1 MEPFTLYLKR
11 GPFSDGT
18 SVYSVVMNKEMTVS
32 DLIDYAIS
40 QNDEWGFISIIGD
53 NGHFKPIC
61 RLEYRR
67 GKIVSDTIPDETKG
81 AKIKDIEASGGWSS
95 MDYDIRIQ

>member
-11 GPFSDGT
+11 GPFSDET
-18 SVYSVVMNKEMTVS
+18 SIYSVVMNKEMTVS

-53 NGHFKPIC
+53 NGLFKPIC
-61 RLEYRR
+61 RLEYRW

-81 AKIKDIEASGGWSS
+81 AKIKDIGAYGGWSR